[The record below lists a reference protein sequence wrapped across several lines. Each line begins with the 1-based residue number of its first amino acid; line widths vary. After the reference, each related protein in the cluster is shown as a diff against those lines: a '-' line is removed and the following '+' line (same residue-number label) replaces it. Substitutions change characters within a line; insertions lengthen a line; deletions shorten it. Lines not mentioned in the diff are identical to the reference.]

1 MEHTWPARR
10 AATTCRKIQSRPY
23 INKSFQLH
31 QKIERVIFFGMANM
45 SILSWYLKRISDE
58 PVQYTSGVGASK
70 AFFGGGGL
78 GKID

>member
-1 MEHTWPARR
+1 
-10 AATTCRKIQSRPY
+10 
-23 INKSFQLH
+23 
-31 QKIERVIFFGMANM
+31 M

-78 GKID
+78 GKINLDGIEISKYSSLPNSITGYY